1 MPYAQLKTFY
11 QQEVYNEKTKKGEQ
25 GLVFRYKDFLATH
38 SLLTRKSG
46 AQLRLKNPKLRFLSH
61 DGGVFCFEKNTK
73 SLLKYSKTRSP

>member
-1 MPYAQLKTFY
+1 MPRAPLKTFY
-11 QQEVYNEKTKKGEQ
+11 RMDVYNEKTKKGEP